1 MGSNPP
7 GCTNKIMIN
16 LIIIGAPGS
25 GKGTQAKLIQKHFG
39 LRHFSTGAQI
49 RQEIAAGT
57 EVGLQAKDCVEKG
70 QLVPDD
76 LINKIVE
83 KAILEDHEGIIFD
96 GYPRSIV
103 QEETLDQLLSKHHE
117 APIRA
122 FIYLNVRKE
131 LLLERVL
138 ERGKISGRADD
149 TAEVFED
156 RYRAYL
162 AETEPLVESYR
173 KKGILVEVDGND
185 TIENIFENHIKP
197 LMESYLR

>member
-1 MGSNPP
+1 
-7 GCTNKIMIN
+7 MIN

-103 QEETLDQLLSKHHE
+103 QEETLDQLLSKHRE

-122 FIYLNVRKE
+122 FIYLDVRKE

-138 ERGKISGRADD
+138 ERGKVSRRTDD
-149 TAEVFED
+149 TAEVFEE
-156 RYRAYL
+156 RYQAYL

-197 LMESYLR
+197 LMESYLK

>member
-1 MGSNPP
+1 
-7 GCTNKIMIN
+7 MIN

-25 GKGTQAKLIQKHFG
+25 GKGTQAELIQKHFG

-49 RQEIAAGT
+49 RKEIAAGT
-57 EVGLQAKDCVEKG
+57 EIGQQAKKHVEQG
-70 QLVPDD
+70 QLVPDE

-83 KAILEDHEGIIFD
+83 VAILEDHEGIIFD
-96 GYPRSIV
+96 GYPRSII
-103 QEETLDQLLSKHHE
+103 QEETLDNLLKKYRE

-122 FIYLNVRKE
+122 FIYLSVRKE

-138 ERGKISGRADD
+138 QRGKISGRADD

-197 LMESYLR
+197 LMESYLK

>member
-1 MGSNPP
+1 
-7 GCTNKIMIN
+7 MIN

-103 QEETLDQLLSKHHE
+103 QEETLDQLLSKHRE

-122 FIYLNVRKE
+122 FIYLDVRKE

-138 ERGKISGRADD
+138 ERGKISGRFDD
-149 TAEVFED
+149 TPEVFED

-197 LMESYLR
+197 LMESYLK

>member
-1 MGSNPP
+1 
-7 GCTNKIMIN
+7 MIN

-103 QEETLDQLLSKHHE
+103 QEETLDQLLSKHRE

-122 FIYLNVRKE
+122 FIYLDVRKE

-197 LMESYLR
+197 LMESYLK

>member
-1 MGSNPP
+1 
-7 GCTNKIMIN
+7 MIN

-103 QEETLDQLLSKHHE
+103 QEETLDQLLSKHRE

-149 TAEVFED
+149 TPEVFED
-156 RYRAYL
+156 RYKAYL

-197 LMESYLR
+197 LMESYLK

>member
-1 MGSNPP
+1 
-7 GCTNKIMIN
+7 MIN

-103 QEETLDQLLSKHHE
+103 QEETLDQLLSKHRE

-122 FIYLNVRKE
+122 FIYL
-131 LLLERVL
+131 
-138 ERGKISGRADD
+138 
-149 TAEVFED
+149 
-156 RYRAYL
+156 
-162 AETEPLVESYR
+162 
-173 KKGILVEVDGND
+173 
-185 TIENIFENHIKP
+185 
-197 LMESYLR
+197 

>member
-1 MGSNPP
+1 
-7 GCTNKIMIN
+7 MIN

-122 FIYLNVRKE
+122 FIYLDVRKE

-149 TAEVFED
+149 TPEVFED
-156 RYRAYL
+156 RYKAYL

-197 LMESYLR
+197 LMESYLK

>member
-1 MGSNPP
+1 
-7 GCTNKIMIN
+7 MIN

-49 RQEIAAGT
+49 RQEITSGT

-103 QEETLDQLLSKHHE
+103 QEETLDQLLSKHRE

-122 FIYLNVRKE
+122 FIYLDVRKE

-197 LMESYLR
+197 LMESYLK

>member
-1 MGSNPP
+1 
-7 GCTNKIMIN
+7 MIN

-25 GKGTQAKLIQKHFG
+25 GKGTQAELIQKHFG

-49 RQEIAAGT
+49 RKEIAAGT
-57 EVGLQAKDCVEKG
+57 EVGMQAKDCVERG
-70 QLVPDD
+70 QLVSDE
-76 LINKIVE
+76 LINKIVD
-83 KAILEDHEGIIFD
+83 KAISEDHEGIIFD

-103 QEETLDQLLSKHHE
+103 QEETLDQLLNKYRE

-122 FIYLNVRKE
+122 FIYLDVRKE

-138 ERGKISGRADD
+138 ERGKISGRSDD
-149 TAEVFED
+149 TPEVFED
-156 RYRAYL
+156 RYKAYL

-197 LMESYLR
+197 LMESYLK

>member
-1 MGSNPP
+1 
-7 GCTNKIMIN
+7 MIN

-103 QEETLDQLLSKHHE
+103 QEETLDQLLSKHRE

-122 FIYLNVRKE
+122 FIYLDVRKE

-149 TAEVFED
+149 TPEVFED
-156 RYRAYL
+156 RYKAYL

-197 LMESYLR
+197 LMESYLK

>member
-1 MGSNPP
+1 
-7 GCTNKIMIN
+7 MIN

-122 FIYLNVRKE
+122 YIYLDVRKE

-138 ERGKISGRADD
+138 ERGKISGRSDD
-149 TAEVFED
+149 TPEVFED
-156 RYRAYL
+156 RYKAYL

-197 LMESYLR
+197 LMESYLK

>member
-1 MGSNPP
+1 
-7 GCTNKIMIN
+7 MIN

-83 KAILEDHEGIIFD
+83 VAILEDHEGIIFD

-103 QEETLDQLLSKHHE
+103 QEETLDQLLSKHRE

-122 FIYLNVRKE
+122 FIYLDVRKE

-149 TAEVFED
+149 TAEVFEE
-156 RYRAYL
+156 RYQAYL

-197 LMESYLR
+197 LMESYLK

>member
-1 MGSNPP
+1 
-7 GCTNKIMIN
+7 MIN

-103 QEETLDQLLSKHHE
+103 QEETLDQLLNKHRE
-117 APIRA
+117 TPIRA
-122 FIYLNVRKE
+122 FIYLNVRKD

-138 ERGKISGRADD
+138 ERGKVSRRTDD
-149 TAEVFED
+149 TAEVFEE
-156 RYRAYL
+156 RYQAYL

-197 LMESYLR
+197 LMESYLK

>member
-1 MGSNPP
+1 
-7 GCTNKIMIN
+7 MIN

-103 QEETLDQLLSKHHE
+103 QEETLDQLLSKHRE

-197 LMESYLR
+197 LMESYLK

>member
-1 MGSNPP
+1 
-7 GCTNKIMIN
+7 MIN

-103 QEETLDQLLSKHHE
+103 QEETLDQLLSKHRE

-122 FIYLNVRKE
+122 FIYLDVRKE

>member
-1 MGSNPP
+1 
-7 GCTNKIMIN
+7 MIN

-70 QLVPDD
+70 QLVPDE

-83 KAILEDHEGIIFD
+83 VAILEDHEGIIFD
-96 GYPRSIV
+96 GYPRSII
-103 QEETLDQLLSKHHE
+103 QEETLDNLLKKYRE

-122 FIYLNVRKE
+122 FIYLSVRKE

-138 ERGKISGRADD
+138 QRGKISGRADD

-197 LMESYLR
+197 LMESYLK

>member
-1 MGSNPP
+1 
-7 GCTNKIMIN
+7 MIN

>member
-1 MGSNPP
+1 
-7 GCTNKIMIN
+7 MIN

-96 GYPRSIV
+96 GYPRSII
-103 QEETLDQLLSKHHE
+103 QEETLDQLLSKHRE

-122 FIYLNVRKE
+122 FIYLDVRKE

-156 RYRAYL
+156 RYQAYL

-197 LMESYLR
+197 LMESYLK

>member
-1 MGSNPP
+1 
-7 GCTNKIMIN
+7 MIN

-103 QEETLDQLLSKHHE
+103 QEETLDQLLSKHRE

-122 FIYLNVRKE
+122 FIYLDVRKE

-156 RYRAYL
+156 RYQAYL

-197 LMESYLR
+197 LMESYLK

>member
-1 MGSNPP
+1 
-7 GCTNKIMIN
+7 MIN

-122 FIYLNVRKE
+122 FIYLDVRKE

-149 TAEVFED
+149 TPEVFED
-156 RYRAYL
+156 RYKAYL

>member
-1 MGSNPP
+1 
-7 GCTNKIMIN
+7 MIN

-103 QEETLDQLLSKHHE
+103 QEETLDQLLSKHRE

-122 FIYLNVRKE
+122 FIYLDVRKE

-138 ERGKISGRADD
+138 ERGKISGRTDD

-197 LMESYLR
+197 LMESYLK

>member
-1 MGSNPP
+1 
-7 GCTNKIMIN
+7 MIN

-25 GKGTQAKLIQKHFG
+25 GKGTQAELIQKHFG

-49 RQEIAAGT
+49 RKEIAAGT

-103 QEETLDQLLSKHHE
+103 QEETLDQLLSKHRE

-122 FIYLNVRKE
+122 FIYLDVRKE

-138 ERGKISGRADD
+138 ERGKISGRTDD

-197 LMESYLR
+197 LMESYLK